1 LTKQMSWWIHAGAAL
16 TIADSWFTSRAE
28 VARFVR
34 RIDSNVEEKWDV
46 VRTLWTFY
54 NIKNSL
60 RTRWVR
66 TY

>member
-1 LTKQMSWWIHAGAAL
+1 LTKQMSWWIHAGAAQ
-16 TIADSWFTSRAE
+16 TIADSRFTWRAE

-60 RTRWVR
+60 RTHWDR